1 MNKIEKMLV
10 VVDPTVERDFV
21 IDRAKLIAKATG
33 ASVHLFINNEN
44 TLGEHSYIYEGI
56 DGEFFET
63 QRKVFTEHF
72 QKELAEL
79 EKELTSE
86 GISASSEFGE
96 NHHLAEA
103 IIKAV
108 NSIQPDLVIKST
120 HHHTAIERGLIT
132 NTDWRLIRKC
142 PTPLLL
148 VKPNDWI
155 ADGSVVTAVDPMHVK
170 AEQSQLDKTLLDGA
184 GSIASTLGQ
193 KLRVFH
199 SYYPFVSALF
209 PLGGE
214 SEDYLQRV
222 EEQHRE
228 KVLALMQSHGISEE
242 SLEIS
247 CGELISSL
255 NNCLRQHNANI
266 LVVGALSRNIIER
279 AIVGNTA
286 EKILE
291 DCSCDVLV
299 LKS

>member
-21 IDRAKLIAKATG
+21 IDRTRLIAKATG

-56 DGEFFET
+56 DGTFFET
-63 QRKVFTEHF
+63 QRKLFTEHF
-72 QKELAEL
+72 QKVLGEL
-79 EKELTSE
+79 EEELTGE
-86 GISASSEFGE
+86 GISTSSEFTE
-96 NHHLAEA
+96 NHHLAES
-103 IIKAV
+103 IINVANKV
-108 NSIQPDLVIKST
+108 SPDLVIKST
-120 HHHTAIERGLIT
+120 HHHSAIERGLIT

-142 PTPLLL
+142 PAPLLL
-148 VKPNDWI
+148 VKPNEWI

-170 AEQSQLDKTLLDGA
+170 AEQSDLDNALLNGA
-184 GSIASTLGQ
+184 SSIASTLQ
-193 KLRVFH
+193 QNLRVFH

-214 SEDYLQRV
+214 SQDYLQRV

-228 KVLALMQSHGISEE
+228 KVLALMQAHDIPDE
-242 SLEIS
+242 SLDIS

-255 NNCLRQHNANI
+255 GNCLRQNKANI

-291 DCSCDVLV
+291 DCPCDVLV